1 MIQLLYGTPSQILWD
16 NADTSE
22 ATEEMACSDDVFSI
36 ALFSG

>member
-22 ATEEMACSDDVFSI
+22 ATGEMACSDDVFSI